1 MYTCYELKSDWLK
14 VIQLQVIF
22 STIKTFS
29 IHVLTVFWNCNI
41 WNCDIEG
48 GTFPISANS
57 RVRDKMDLGL
67 GASEVKDEKIR
78 VMQFW
83 IGSLKIGWFFSQW
96 KYSSLL
102 VFANI
107 RVGSHVD
114 NMWCLFLSLP
124 QWFYFCS
131 WRFSFTS
138 IGWIKFQF
146 SVALSLKIPNPCKL
160 VHA

>member
-107 RVGSHVD
+107 RVGSHIDKCDV
-114 NMWCLFLSLP
+114 
-124 QWFYFCS
+124 YFCLS
-131 WRFSFTS
+131 RSDSTFAVDVLVLQVLVELNFSF
-138 IGWIKFQF
+138 Q
-146 SVALSLKIPNPCKL
+146 LR
-160 VHA
+160 